1 MKGVLSMVK
10 NGILRGKE
18 SDLEA
23 EPPCIR
29 LC

>member
-1 MKGVLSMVK
+1 MKGILSFVK
-10 NGILRGKE
+10 NGILKGKE
-18 SDLEA
+18 SDLGA